1 MFYSI
6 KTFFG
11 QSKVSNK
18 DLFFLS
24 WPIFIELFLR
34 VFIGNVNV
42 WMISQH
48 SESAVAAVGAANQ
61 LLNLSVF
68 IYGFITV
75 GVQIIIA
82 QLIGAKKQEQIKSV
96 ITTGLIGSFLIG
108 FMLSSIFIL
117 FPEQLLSFMNLPP
130 NIVAIGVSYTQI
142 FGASL
147 FVTSLSAIIIAVL
160 RSHGKTKSALII
172 PMVALICSLIGN
184 YAALYGPFG
193 LPNLGVAGLGISAV
207 VSNTIALGV
216 AFVILNK
223 EINYNIFK
231 LSFKEFSKEK
241 LKLILTLGLPSS
253 GENLSYMASQVVVT
267 MIVASLGENML
278 IAKSYVTAITQFI
291 YLIAAALSQGN
302 QIMIGR
308 NIGAKEFDR
317 AYDRGKNTIII
328 GMMATGVISLITWIF
343 IEPIMHVFTYNP
355 EVIAIAKIVFLVDIF
370 LEAFRTIN
378 MTMVGSLNAT
388 GDVKFP
394 LICSLIVLWV
404 ISLPFSYVMAITFNL
419 GLVGVWLAYTIDEGL
434 RSILMIKRWKSGIW
448 RSKSHIY

>member
-1 MFYSI
+1 M
-6 KTFFG
+6 
-11 QSKVSNK
+11 
-18 DLFFLS
+18 
-24 WPIFIELFLR
+24 FLR
-34 VFIGNVNV
+34 VFIGNINV

-48 SESAVAAVGAANQ
+48 SEPAVAAVGSANQ

-108 FMLSSIFIL
+108 FFISSIFVT
-117 FPEQLLSFMNLPP
+117 FPKQLLSFMNLPQ
-130 NIVAIGVSYTQI
+130 NIVEIGIPYIQI

-147 FVTSLSAIIIAVL
+147 FVTSISAAIIASL
-160 RSHGKTKSALII
+160 RSHGKTKAALAI

-184 YAALYGPFG
+184 YIALYGPFG
-193 LPNLGVAGLGISAV
+193 LPHLGVAGLGISAV
-207 VSNTIALGV
+207 FSNSIALIL
-216 AFVILNK
+216 AFFILNK
-223 EINYNIFK
+223 EIQFNILK
-231 LSFKEFSKEK
+231 FSLKDFSLEK

-253 GENLSYMASQVVVT
+253 GENLSYTASQVVVT
-267 MIVASLGENML
+267 MIVASLGQNML
-278 IAKSYVTAITQFI
+278 IAKSYVTAITQFV

-308 NIGAKEFDR
+308 NIGAKEYNR
-317 AYDRGKNTIII
+317 AYNRGKNTAIL
-328 GMMATGVISLITWIF
+328 GLMCTVTISLITWIF
-343 IEPIMHVFTYNP
+343 IVPIMHIFTTNP
-355 EVIAIAKIVFLVDIF
+355 EVIQIAKVIFFIDIF
-370 LEAFRTIN
+370 LEAGRTIN

-404 ISLPFSYVMAITFNL
+404 ISLPFSYLLAISL
-419 GLVGVWLAYTIDEGL
+419 EMGLLGVWLAYTIDEGL
-434 RSILMIKRWKSGIW
+434 RSLLMIRRWKSGIW
-448 RSKSHIY
+448 KTKGSIH

>member
-1 MFYSI
+1 
-6 KTFFG
+6 
-11 QSKVSNK
+11 
-18 DLFFLS
+18 
-24 WPIFIELFLR
+24 
-34 VFIGNVNV
+34 
-42 WMISQH
+42 
-48 SESAVAAVGAANQ
+48 
-61 LLNLSVF
+61 
-68 IYGFITV
+68 
-75 GVQIIIA
+75 
-82 QLIGAKKQEQIKSV
+82 
-96 ITTGLIGSFLIG
+96 
-108 FMLSSIFIL
+108 
-117 FPEQLLSFMNLPP
+117 
-130 NIVAIGVSYTQI
+130 
-142 FGASL
+142 
-147 FVTSLSAIIIAVL
+147 
-160 RSHGKTKSALII
+160 
-172 PMVALICSLIGN
+172 
-184 YAALYGPFG
+184 
-193 LPNLGVAGLGISAV
+193 
-207 VSNTIALGV
+207 
-216 AFVILNK
+216 
-223 EINYNIFK
+223 
-231 LSFKEFSKEK
+231 
-241 LKLILTLGLPSS
+241 
-253 GENLSYMASQVVVT
+253 
-267 MIVASLGENML
+267 ML